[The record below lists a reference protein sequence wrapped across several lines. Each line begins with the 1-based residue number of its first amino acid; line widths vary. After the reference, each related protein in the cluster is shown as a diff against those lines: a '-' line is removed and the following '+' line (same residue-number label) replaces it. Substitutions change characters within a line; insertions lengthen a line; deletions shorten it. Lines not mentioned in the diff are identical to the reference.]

1 MYVEIKGTYT
11 PSDINTGVVDW
22 NTQTWSEAKYS
33 WINGQ
38 LKEQWIYE
46 SDWKP
51 VPFAY
56 DGRIT
61 YGSAVGPNWEPV
73 FHAAVTDDAVY
84 LPDLGG
90 TITKVNKTTGK
101 LIRRIN
107 PFGATRDTNI
117 FVTGRSARTRPATCT
132 TRR

>member
-1 MYVEIKGTYT
+1 M
-11 PSDINTGVVDW
+11 
-22 NTQTWSEAKYS
+22 
-33 WINGQ
+33 
-38 LKEQWIYE
+38 
-46 SDWKP
+46 
-51 VPFAY
+51 PFAY

-117 FVTGRSARTRPATCT
+117 FVTGPLSADTAGNVYYTAMKFLVVRRWIRITTADDCVD
-132 TRR
+132 TRRGGRVVGENNAGRRFQNRHF